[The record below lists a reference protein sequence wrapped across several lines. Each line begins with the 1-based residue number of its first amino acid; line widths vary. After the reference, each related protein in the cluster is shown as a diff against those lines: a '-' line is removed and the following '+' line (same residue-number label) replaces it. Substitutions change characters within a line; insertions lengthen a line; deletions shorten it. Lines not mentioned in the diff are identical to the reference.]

1 MIRPYPAVAI
11 QSNVYMPD
19 ITSPDREIR
28 QTMKRNLDR
37 VCELIDWSARELQR
51 TQATTML
58 VGLPESFLH
67 SFPRATDGVVSDL
80 IKICIYIPGQETEQ
94 LANKAKEHG
103 IYIFGASYEV
113 DDEWGQQ
120 LCFNTA
126 FIINPEGQ
134 IILKYRK
141 IHHAPIESKT
151 SPHDVLDEYVKKY
164 GEESLF
170 PVVETPIGRLG
181 CMICADGWLPETARC
196 LALNGAEI
204 ILYPISTFE
213 PLHQDYHVLCCCRAL
228 ENNAYLL
235 SPNLGHSFSKERPE
249 AVAGNSIIVDF
260 RGRTLIASGSTGEAT
275 ISAMIDIEAL
285 RCFRESDMLSFL
297 AWMRTEA
304 YLPSYK
310 KVMHRANQ
318 FLEKPKANLS
328 EEVAAY
334 RKTVDSLFARKLY
347 VRPSD

>member
-11 QSNVYMPD
+11 QSNVRMPD
-19 ITSPDREIR
+19 VTATESAIRESMH
-28 QTMKRNLDR
+28 QNLNR
-37 VCELIDWSARELQR
+37 AGEMIDWSARELQR

-67 SFPRATDGVVSDL
+67 SFPRAGGGIVKDL
-80 IKICIYIPGQETEQ
+80 LKICIRIPGDETEK
-94 LANKAKEHG
+94 LARKAKEHG

-113 DDEWGQQ
+113 DDEWGHD

-126 FIINPEGQ
+126 FIIDPKGQ

-151 SPHDVLDEYVKKY
+151 SPHDVLDDYVKKY

-181 CMICADGWLPETARC
+181 CMICADGWVPETARC
-196 LALNGAEI
+196 LTLNGAEL
-204 ILYPISTFE
+204 ILFPISTFE
-213 PLHQDYHVLCCCRAL
+213 PVHQDYHTLCRCRAL
-228 ENNAYLL
+228 ENSAYLI
-235 SPNLGHSFSKERPE
+235 SPNLGQTFSRERPE

-260 RGRTLIASGSTGEAT
+260 RGRTLIATSSTGEAT

-285 RCFRESDMLSFL
+285 RCYRESDMMSFL

-318 FLEKPKANLS
+318 FLMTPKANLS

-334 RKTVDSLFARKLY
+334 RKTVESLFERGLY
-347 VRPSD
+347 VRPST